1 MSQASGNGDSE
12 DQTDAGLPRRHVLR
26 TAGAGALGLGLGSV
40 ALTAATMPHGGATH
54 PGATPIPT
62 PEGLGSVGQAPHLP
76 AGFTKTFTSRFV
88 QANGIRQHVVVG
100 GEGPPLLL
108 IHGWPETWYAWRLVM
123 PALAK
128 HFTVVAVDQRGIG
141 LTDKPRT
148 GYDTRTLARDMV
160 ALMDA
165 LGHRRF
171 AVVGHDTGMPIAYAL
186 AADHRD
192 RVARLAVAEAFLP
205 AVTPSPPVIGSAEV
219 NNRLWH
225 IPFNRLTDVNEQLVR
240 GRESIYF
247 GWQFATKAVRK
258 LPDYA
263 VDHYVRILASQ
274 HDSLRGSFGWY
285 RALDTTSAQDRQR
298 RTRPL
303 TLPVLAIGGAGSLGG
318 NVADTMKLVAH
329 DVRAKVIPGT
339 GHWVAEEAP
348 QQVLAAL
355 TTFLAPYRDQGRS
368 TRPSAAA
375 TPAQ

>member
-12 DQTDAGLPRRHVLR
+12 DQTNAGLPRRHVLR
-26 TAGAGALGLGLGSV
+26 TAGAGALGLGLGGI
-40 ALTAATMPHGGATH
+40 ALTAVTGPRGGA
-54 PGATPIPT
+54 PQPQATSIPT

-123 PALAK
+123 PELAG
-128 HFTVVAVDQRGIG
+128 HFTVVVVDQRGIG
-141 LTDKPRT
+141 LTEKPES

-165 LGHRRF
+165 LGHQRF

-186 AADHRD
+186 AADHPE
-192 RVARLAVAEAFLP
+192 RVTRLAVAEAFLP
-205 AVTPSPPVIGSAEV
+205 AVTPSPPLIGAAQV

-240 GRESIYF
+240 GREGIYF

-274 HDSLRGSFGWY
+274 HESLRGSFGWY
-285 RALDTTSAQDRQR
+285 RALDITGVQDQQR
-298 RTRPL
+298 KTRLL
-303 TLPVLAIGGAGSLGG
+303 TLPVLAIGGAGSLGN
-318 NVADTMKLVAH
+318 NVAGTMKLVAH
-329 DVRAKVIPGT
+329 DVRSVVIPGT

-348 QQVLAAL
+348 QEVLAAL
-355 TTFLAPYRDQGRS
+355 TTFLAPYRNQGRS
-368 TRPSAAA
+368 TRPQPAA
-375 TPAQ
+375 TLGT